1 MKAALIL
8 DNQLLE
14 EHPAMTDKDID
25 VIIMIE
31 AQDVYRTL
39 PYHSHKLVLLLSAMR
54 HFRFQVELRGK
65 KIIYETLDQ
74 TPYFNQSL
82 KRIIE
87 ERNITVLSWMKSSDM
102 VPNQT
107 LIEITNELK
116 IDYELYPNEMF
127 LTPESELR
135 DWFSRQKSPLMENFY
150 HWQRQRTGIL
160 MANNKPVGGR
170 WNYDSENRR
179 PLPKN
184 SPEIPALLFPVHDAI
199 TKQVIDDV
207 RSYFPTHPGNASDFW
222 LPVTHTEATGWLGA
236 FVSERFSRF
245 GPYEDAMKDGESF
258 LFHSVLSPL
267 INCGL
272 LSVRQVV
279 DAVLAAYSSN
289 DIPIESVEGF
299 IRQLIG
305 WREYMYGLYLSEPA
319 MILQNYFG
327 FNKQLEDWW
336 YTADSLTQDLPLP
349 VLGALR
355 TVQAYGYNHH
365 IERLMILGNWFLLN
379 EYDPQSVY
387 RWFSSMYVDAYE
399 WVMVPN
405 VIGMSQYADGG
416 RTATKPYISGG
427 NYLQKMGRWW
437 PSAIDAKDSQF
448 TSLYWQ
454 FLQNNDEKLQ
464 SNFRMSLVLA
474 HARSR
479 QITPKTGLNS

>member
-1 MKAALIL
+1 VKAALIL

-31 AQDVYRTL
+31 AQDTYQIL
-39 PYHSHKLVLLLSAMR
+39 PYHSHKLILLLSAMR
-54 HFRFQVELRGK
+54 HYRSYIEAKGK

-87 ERNITVLSWMKSSDM
+87 EHNITVLSWMKSSD
-102 VPNQT
+102 VAPNQT
-107 LIEITNELK
+107 LTDLTNELK
-116 IDYELYPNEMF
+116 INHEIYPNEMF
-127 LTPESELR
+127 VTPELELR
-135 DWFSRQKSPLMENFY
+135 DWFKSQKSPLMENFY

-160 MANNKPVGGR
+160 MDGGKPLGGR
-170 WNYDSENRR
+170 WNYDAENRR

-184 SPEIPALLFPVHDAI
+184 SLETPGLLFPVHDSL

-207 RSYFPTHPGNASDFW
+207 RSYFPTHPGIASDFW
-222 LPVTHTEATGWLGA
+222 LPVTHIEATQWLRS
-236 FVSERFSRF
+236 FVNERFSQF

-272 LSVRQVV
+272 LSVSQVV
-279 DAVLAAYSSN
+279 DAALTAYTSD

-305 WREYMYGLYLSEPA
+305 WREYMYGLYLNEPV
-319 MILQNYFG
+319 MISQNYFG
-327 FNKQLEDWW
+327 FSKQLEDWW
-336 YTADSLTQDLPLP
+336 YTSDGLTQDLPPP
-349 VLGALR
+349 VLSALR

-437 PSAIDAKDSQF
+437 PNAVDAKDSQF

-454 FLQNNDEKLQ
+454 FLQNNHEKLK
-464 SNFRMSLVLA
+464 SNFRMSLALKQA
-474 HARSR
+474 QSR
-479 QITPKTGLNS
+479 HMMT

>member
-1 MKAALIL
+1 VKAALIL

-31 AQDVYRTL
+31 AQDAYRTL

-54 HFRFQVELRGK
+54 HFRFQVESKGK

-74 TPYFNQSL
+74 TLSFNQSL

-87 ERNITVLSWMKSSDM
+87 EYNITVLSWMRSSDI

-116 IDYELYPNEMF
+116 IDHEMYPNEMF

-160 MANNKPVGGR
+160 MDGSKPLGGR
-170 WNYDSENRR
+170 WNYDTENRR
-179 PLPKN
+179 PLPKDGLKP
-184 SPEIPALLFPVHDAI
+184 PELLFPIHDAL

-207 RSYFPTHPGNASDFW
+207 RSYFPTHPGTANDFW
-222 LPVTHTEATGWLGA
+222 LPVTHTEAAQWLGS
-236 FVSERFSRF
+236 FINERFSQF

-272 LSVRQVV
+272 LSVSQVV
-279 DAVLAAYSSN
+279 DAALTAYTSN

-305 WREYMYGLYLSEPA
+305 WREYMYGLYLSEPT
-319 MILQNYFG
+319 MISQNYFG

-336 YTADSLTQDLPLP
+336 YTADGLTQDLPPP
-349 VLGALR
+349 VLSALR

-379 EYDPQSVY
+379 EYDPRSVY

-437 PSAIDAKDSQF
+437 PNAVDAKDSQF

-454 FLQNNDEKLQ
+454 FLQNNHEKLK
-464 SNFRMSLVLA
+464 SNFRMSLALKQA
-474 HARSR
+474 QSR
-479 QITPKTGLNS
+479 HMMT

>member
-1 MKAALIL
+1 VKAALIL

-31 AQDVYRTL
+31 AQDTYQIL
-39 PYHSHKLVLLLSAMR
+39 PYHSHKLILLLSAMR
-54 HFRFQVELRGK
+54 HFRSQVETKGK
-65 KIIYETLDQ
+65 KIIYEMLGQ
-74 TPYFNQSL
+74 TPSFNQSL

-87 ERNITVLSWMKSSDM
+87 ENNITVLSWMKSSD
-102 VPNQT
+102 VAPNQT
-107 LIEITNELK
+107 LIELTNELK
-116 IDYELYPNEMF
+116 INHEIYPNGMF

-160 MANNKPVGGR
+160 MDRGKPLGGR
-170 WNYDSENRR
+170 WNYDAENRR

-184 SPEIPALLFPVHDAI
+184 GLTTPALLFPVHDDL

-207 RSYFPTHPGNASDFW
+207 SSYFPTHPGIANDFW
-222 LPVTHTEATGWLGA
+222 LPVTHIEAAQWLRS
-236 FVSERFSRF
+236 FVNERFSQF

-272 LSVRQVV
+272 LSVSQVV
-279 DAVLAAYSSN
+279 DAALTAYTSN

-305 WREYMYGLYLSEPA
+305 WREYMYGLYLSEPI
-319 MILQNYFG
+319 MISQNYFG
-327 FNKQLEDWW
+327 FSKQLEDWW
-336 YTADSLTQDLPLP
+336 YTADGLTQDLPLP
-349 VLGALR
+349 VISALR
-355 TVQAYGYNHH
+355 TVQTYGYNHH

-437 PSAIDAKDSQF
+437 PNAVDAKDSQF
-448 TSLYWQ
+448 TLLYWQ
-454 FLQNNDEKLQ
+454 FLQNNHEKLQ
-464 SNFRMSLVLA
+464 SNFRMSLALKQA
-474 HARSR
+474 QSR
-479 QITPKTGLNS
+479 HMMS